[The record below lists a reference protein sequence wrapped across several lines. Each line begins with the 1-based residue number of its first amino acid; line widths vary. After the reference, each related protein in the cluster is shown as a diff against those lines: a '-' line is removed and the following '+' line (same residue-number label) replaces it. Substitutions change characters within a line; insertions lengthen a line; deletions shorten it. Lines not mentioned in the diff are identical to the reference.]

1 MKPEWMG
8 VVMEAGFRSIDF
20 FNLKS
25 MAGTRVVTVFL
36 FQKFIKQAFIIPLAY
51 YWYIKGV
58 TDRN

>member
-36 FQKFIKQAFIIPLAY
+36 FQKFIKQAFIIPLASY
-51 YWYIKGV
+51 
-58 TDRN
+58 